1 MRMSR
6 RMGLLGG
13 VPSLDQLFTS
23 ATVVAGGGNLGSNK
37 AYYPSG
43 TDTSTTYYLIV
54 TTGADVNIA
63 KIKNGVGTVLAA
75 NANTNMIWGAD
86 DTGITI
92 STTCHGHAYLMMR
105 FPNYSEAVVDSVL
118 SSATL
123 TRKAYRSANSNGSVT
138 ISSSSI
144 DSNKLYLAAFAEQ
157 NYYTTN
163 AGASLSYGSAMLSS
177 TAGNAIMARQWSNT
191 GGSTFTT
198 DTFAYAH
205 TSSNNVAVCR
215 TQTGAADSTIRG
227 GCIYEIS

>member
-75 NANTNMIWGAD
+75 NANTDMIWGAD

-92 STTCHGHAYLMMR
+92 STTCYGHAYLMMR

-144 DSNKLYLAAFAEQ
+144 DSNKLYLAAFAELSG
-157 NYYTTN
+157 YYIY

-177 TAGNAIMARQWSNT
+177 TAGDAIMARQWSNN
-191 GGSTFTT
+191 GGTFTT

-205 TSSNNVAVCR
+205 TSSNNVVVCR
-215 TQTGAADSTIRG
+215 TQSGAADNTIRSG
-227 GCIYEIS
+227 GIYEIS